1 MRPSP
6 YTISCSNVIG
16 RQCWNVVW
24 LLFYRPSPIAFHSWR
39 CLLLRLFGAKVG
51 KRVHPY
57 PSSKVWAP
65 WNLILRDGA
74 CLASEVDCYN
84 IAKVDLGERAIVSQR
99 SYLCTATHDYNSEL
113 FALLAA
119 PISLGKDA
127 WVAAES
133 FLGPGVRI
141 GEGAVVGARSV
152 VLHSVE
158 DWIVV
163 VGNPARRLKN
173 RIRSRCK

>member
-6 YTISCSNVIG
+6 YTISYRNVIG

-65 WNLILRDGA
+65 WNLILGDGA
-74 CLASEVDCYN
+74 CLASDVDCYN
-84 IAKVDLGERAIVSQR
+84 VAKVDLGERAIVSQR
-99 SYLCTATHDYNSEL
+99 SYLCTATHDYNSRVVRS
-113 FALLAA
+113 FNSAHF
-119 PISLGKDA
+119 SRKRRLGSSGI
-127 WVAAES
+127 VS
-133 FLGPGVRI
+133 
-141 GEGAVVGARSV
+141 GARRPYRRGCCRGGSFRCRPFSRG
-152 VLHSVE
+152 LDSCSRQSGKATE
-158 DWIVV
+158 R
-163 VGNPARRLKN
+163 AR
-173 RIRSRCK
+173 